1 MVLVICIYINTSK
14 KRERP
19 FKKEECLL
27 IGLTTTELI
36 DMLLE
41 GYLANLKNYPKD
53 EIKIYVTRTTGSI
66 LAPSWELLNDYQS
79 GKIDWTGY
87 ERRYINEMANP
98 KAIRTMLKIKSLSE
112 KTNVRLICYEKNP
125 PCHRFILLRM
135 ILGTE
140 P

>member
-1 MVLVICIYINTSK
+1 
-14 KRERP
+14 
-19 FKKEECLL
+19 
-27 IGLTTTELI
+27 
-36 DMLLE
+36 MLLE

-53 EIKIYVTRTTGSI
+53 EIKIEVTRSSGSI
-66 LAPSWELLNDYQS
+66 LAPSWELLNDYKS

-87 ERRYINEMANP
+87 ERRYINEMTNP
-98 KAIRTMLKIKSLSE
+98 KAIMEMLRIKSLSE
-112 KTNVRLICYEKNP
+112 TTNVRLICYEKNP

>member
-1 MVLVICIYINTSK
+1 
-14 KRERP
+14 
-19 FKKEECLL
+19 
-27 IGLTTTELI
+27 
-36 DMLLE
+36 MLLE
-41 GYLANLKNYPKD
+41 GYLANLKKYPKD
-53 EIKIYVTRTTGSI
+53 EIKIYVTRTAGSI
-66 LAPSWELLNDYQS
+66 LAPSWELLNDFKS
-79 GKIDWTGY
+79 GKIDWVRY

-140 P
+140 